1 MSRKKARKIAMQI
14 VYSQIFNIPYTN
26 DSLIAPYENVY
37 NKVTENEIIEDEEF
51 IKDKKYIDFVVNGI
65 KENVEQIDDII
76 SRYLNAWTIDKIS
89 KVDLAILRLS
99 TFEMMTF
106 KDLPISISISEAVN
120 LAREYSEP
128 KSVSFINGILASIS
142 KSPEITR

>member
-99 TFEMMTF
+99 TFEMMNF

-128 KSVSFINGILASIS
+128 KSVGFINGILASIS

>member
-37 NKVTENEIIEDEEF
+37 NKVTENEIIDDKEF
-51 IKDKKYIDFVVNGI
+51 IKDKEYIDFVVNGI

-99 TFEMMTF
+99 TFEMMNF

-128 KSVSFINGILASIS
+128 KSVGFINGILASIS

>member
-99 TFEMMTF
+99 TFEMMNF

-120 LAREYSEP
+120 LAREYSGP
-128 KSVSFINGILASIS
+128 KSVGFINGILASIS

>member
-99 TFEMMTF
+99 TFEMMNF

-120 LAREYSEP
+120 LAREYSDP
-128 KSVSFINGILASIS
+128 KSVGFINGILASIS

>member
-37 NKVTENEIIEDEEF
+37 NKVTENEIVEDEEF

-99 TFEMMTF
+99 TFEMMNF

-128 KSVSFINGILASIS
+128 KSVGFINGILASIS

>member
-51 IKDKKYIDFVVNGI
+51 IKDKEYIDFVVNGI

-99 TFEMMTF
+99 TFEMMNF

-128 KSVSFINGILASIS
+128 KSVGFINGILASIS